1 MKTMLEQIRCDSP
14 LINGVTRRRKQLYK
28 EWAMIETMMMMMID
42 NDDDD
47 NDDGGGG
54 GGFDDNDADEDA
66 HAHIRLIA
74 LNDAIL

>member
-1 MKTMLEQIRCDSP
+1 MLEQIRCDSP

-28 EWAMIETMMMMMID
+28 EWAMIETMMMMID

>member
-28 EWAMIETMMMMMID
+28 EWAMIETMMMMID